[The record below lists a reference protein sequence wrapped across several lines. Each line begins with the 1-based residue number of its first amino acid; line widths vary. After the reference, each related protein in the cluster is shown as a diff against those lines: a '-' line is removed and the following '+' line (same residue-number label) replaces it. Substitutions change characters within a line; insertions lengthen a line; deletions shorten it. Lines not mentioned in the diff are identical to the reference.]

1 MNSQKWFALLAL
13 LLQNMPALQMIFQN
27 DKKEGE
33 INNAPTSDQQK
44 N

>member
-1 MNSQKWFALLAL
+1 MNSQKWFALMAL
-13 LLQNMPALQMIFQN
+13 ILQNMPALQMIFKS

-33 INNAPTSDQQK
+33 NNAPSTNEQK